1 VTKGN
6 SHSLRWASRGRSGA
20 LLKADVDFLP
30 LPLPLWF
37 NYHVHPCGD

>member
-6 SHSLRWASRGRSGA
+6 SHSLRWAPKGRSGA

-37 NYHVHPCGD
+37 NHHVLPCGD